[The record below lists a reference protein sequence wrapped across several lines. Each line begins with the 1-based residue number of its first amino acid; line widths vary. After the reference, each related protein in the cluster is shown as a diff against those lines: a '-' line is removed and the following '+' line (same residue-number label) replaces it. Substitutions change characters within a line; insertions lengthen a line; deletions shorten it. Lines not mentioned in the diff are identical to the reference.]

1 MSQLIAAAVLRR
13 NADSKPKRAEA
24 AELYEGMVA
33 AMERAR
39 VGDHQVAA
47 LLLKLSEVSA
57 PRTRRQCMPVAL
69 LIWRTFGSSGLE
81 SSCAQSSTTSWVQQ
95 EQLLPGDLRRRIY
108 CLAQAESA
116 PIATPGHITSCETPS
131 LRLSLSGATYAGI
144 RRVGP

>member
-33 AMERAR
+33 AMEAAR

-69 LIWRTFGSSGLE
+69 LRWRTFG
-81 SSCAQSSTTSWVQQ
+81 
-95 EQLLPGDLRRRIY
+95 
-108 CLAQAESA
+108 
-116 PIATPGHITSCETPS
+116 
-131 LRLSLSGATYAGI
+131 
-144 RRVGP
+144 